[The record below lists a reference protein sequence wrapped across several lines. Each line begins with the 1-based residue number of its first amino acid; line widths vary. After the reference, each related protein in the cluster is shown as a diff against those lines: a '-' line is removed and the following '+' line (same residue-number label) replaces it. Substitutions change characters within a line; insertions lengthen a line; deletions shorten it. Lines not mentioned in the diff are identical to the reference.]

1 VSDIGR
7 HHRSGRSI
15 RRRNLHERVLHRHC
29 RDTEHIRGDREYCG
43 GGAPRARHDAN
54 GEEGNKKE
62 QLQQQQQ
69 RPRRRNPSALEAVG
83 EQAGQKEDQYED
95 RNQDNIAGSRA
106 TMWVARTTIAGD
118 VGSE

>member
-7 HHRSGRSI
+7 HHGSGRSI
-15 RRRNLHERVLHRHC
+15 RQRNLHERVLHHHC

-62 QLQQQQQ
+62 QLQQQQ
-69 RPRRRNPSALEAVG
+69 RPGLIAKSRKCSRPDRKGRPSTLTARIFSNRR
-83 EQAGQKEDQYED
+83 D
-95 RNQDNIAGSRA
+95 RGFAGSSLVLRY
-106 TMWVARTTIAGD
+106 V
-118 VGSE
+118 